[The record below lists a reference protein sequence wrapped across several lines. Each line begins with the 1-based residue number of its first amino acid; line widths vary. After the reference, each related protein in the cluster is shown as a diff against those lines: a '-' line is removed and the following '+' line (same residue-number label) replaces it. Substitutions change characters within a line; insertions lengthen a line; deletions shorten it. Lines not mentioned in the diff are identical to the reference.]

1 MGERIGGCVLYA
13 GIRGTLTQARLRAWA
28 RDRHAGSA
36 HLYNPRRSLMYEE
49 TQTLPQLH
57 VGCSVPSHLFT
68 CVLCCLLSLLQSAC

>member
-1 MGERIGGCVLYA
+1 
-13 GIRGTLTQARLRAWA
+13 
-28 RDRHAGSA
+28 
-36 HLYNPRRSLMYEE
+36 MYEE